1 MVCNQFLI
9 LTRAGFSTP
18 SIASITDAVIASHDV
33 LALRIRVTCVG
44 LQITL
49 IDVYKVK
56 VSHFKYELKNQV
68 SHIHVVQSV
77 VLVKIWC
84 GFFWGFFFLSYQ
96 LLNIYICILSTSD
109 NKKNIR
115 IFFSSNVL
123 FAYLMDIWCVFCIY
137 ITQTI
142 YQCKASLTKT
152 TFIPI

>member
-49 IDVYKVK
+49 IDIYKVK
-56 VSHFKYELKNQV
+56 VSHFEYELKNQV
-68 SHIHVVQSV
+68 SHIHVVLSV

-84 GFFWGFFFLSYQ
+84 GFFFLSYQ
-96 LLNIYICILSTSD
+96 LLNINICILSTSD

-123 FAYLMDIWCVFCIY
+123 FAYLMDI
-137 ITQTI
+137 
-142 YQCKASLTKT
+142 
-152 TFIPI
+152 

>member
-33 LALRIRVTCVG
+33 LTLRIRVTCVG

-49 IDVYKVK
+49 IDIYKVK
-56 VSHFKYELKNQV
+56 VSHFKHELKNQV
-68 SHIHVVQSV
+68 SHIHVVLSV

-84 GFFWGFFFLSYQ
+84 GFFFLSYQ
-96 LLNIYICILSTSD
+96 LLNINICILSTSD

-123 FAYLMDIWCVFCIY
+123 FAYLMDI
-137 ITQTI
+137 
-142 YQCKASLTKT
+142 
-152 TFIPI
+152 

>member
-68 SHIHVVQSV
+68 SHIHVVLSV

-84 GFFWGFFFLSYQ
+84 GFFFLSYQ
-96 LLNIYICILSTSD
+96 LLNINICILSTSD

>member
-33 LALRIRVTCVG
+33 LTLRIRVTCVG

-49 IDVYKVK
+49 IDIYKVK
-56 VSHFKYELKNQV
+56 ASHFKYELKNQV
-68 SHIHVVQSV
+68 SHIHVVLSV

-84 GFFWGFFFLSYQ
+84 GFFFLSYQ
-96 LLNIYICILSTSD
+96 LLNINICILSTSD

>member
-68 SHIHVVQSV
+68 SHIHVVLSV

-84 GFFWGFFFLSYQ
+84 GFFFLSYQ
-96 LLNIYICILSTSD
+96 LLNINICILSTSD
-109 NKKNIR
+109 YKKNIR

-123 FAYLMDIWCVFCIY
+123 FAYLMDI
-137 ITQTI
+137 
-142 YQCKASLTKT
+142 
-152 TFIPI
+152 

>member
-49 IDVYKVK
+49 IDIYKVK

-68 SHIHVVQSV
+68 SHIHVVLSA

-84 GFFWGFFFLSYQ
+84 GFFFLSYQ
-96 LLNIYICILSTSD
+96 LLNINICILSTSD
-109 NKKNIR
+109 NKKNIC

>member
-49 IDVYKVK
+49 IDIYKVK

-68 SHIHVVQSV
+68 SHIHVVLSV

-84 GFFWGFFFLSYQ
+84 GFFFLSYQ
-96 LLNIYICILSTSD
+96 LLNINICILSTSD

-142 YQCKASLTKT
+142 YQCKAALTKT

>member
-68 SHIHVVQSV
+68 SHIHVLLSV

-84 GFFWGFFFLSYQ
+84 GFFFLSYQ
-96 LLNIYICILSTSD
+96 LLNINICILSTSD

-123 FAYLMDIWCVFCIY
+123 FAYLMDI
-137 ITQTI
+137 
-142 YQCKASLTKT
+142 
-152 TFIPI
+152 

>member
-68 SHIHVVQSV
+68 SHIHVVLSV

-84 GFFWGFFFLSYQ
+84 GFFFLSYQ
-96 LLNIYICILSTSD
+96 LLNINICILSTSD

-123 FAYLMDIWCVFCIY
+123 FAYLMDI
-137 ITQTI
+137 
-142 YQCKASLTKT
+142 
-152 TFIPI
+152 

>member
-84 GFFWGFFFLSYQ
+84 GFFFLSYQ
-96 LLNIYICILSTSD
+96 LLNINICILSTSD

-123 FAYLMDIWCVFCIY
+123 FAYLMDI
-137 ITQTI
+137 
-142 YQCKASLTKT
+142 
-152 TFIPI
+152 

>member
-18 SIASITDAVIASHDV
+18 SIASVTDAVIASHDV
-33 LALRIRVTCVG
+33 LTLRIRVTCVG

-68 SHIHVVQSV
+68 SHIHVVLSV

-84 GFFWGFFFLSYQ
+84 GFFFLSYQ
-96 LLNIYICILSTSD
+96 LLNINICILSTSD

-123 FAYLMDIWCVFCIY
+123 FAYLMDI
-137 ITQTI
+137 
-142 YQCKASLTKT
+142 
-152 TFIPI
+152 

>member
-1 MVCNQFLI
+1 MVRNQFLI

-56 VSHFKYELKNQV
+56 VSHVKHKLKNQV
-68 SHIHVVQSV
+68 SHIHVVLSV
-77 VLVKIWC
+77 VLVQIWC
-84 GFFWGFFFLSYQ
+84 GFFFLSYQ
-96 LLNIYICILSTSD
+96 LLNINICILSTSD
-109 NKKNIR
+109 YKKNIR

>member
-49 IDVYKVK
+49 IDIYKVK

-68 SHIHVVQSV
+68 SHIHVVLSV

-84 GFFWGFFFLSYQ
+84 GFFFLSYQ
-96 LLNIYICILSTSD
+96 LLNINICILSTSD

-123 FAYLMDIWCVFCIY
+123 FAYLMDI
-137 ITQTI
+137 
-142 YQCKASLTKT
+142 
-152 TFIPI
+152 

>member
-1 MVCNQFLI
+1 MKITDMSLMVRNQFLI

-49 IDVYKVK
+49 IDIYKVK

-68 SHIHVVQSV
+68 SHLHVVLSV
-77 VLVKIWC
+77 VWVKIWC
-84 GFFWGFFFLSYQ
+84 GFFFLSYQ
-96 LLNIYICILSTSD
+96 LLNINICILSTSD
-109 NKKNIR
+109 YKKNIR

-123 FAYLMDIWCVFCIY
+123 FAYLMDI
-137 ITQTI
+137 
-142 YQCKASLTKT
+142 
-152 TFIPI
+152 

>member
-44 LQITL
+44 LQITF
-49 IDVYKVK
+49 IDIYNKVK
-56 VSHFKYELKNQV
+56 VSHVKHQLKNQV
-68 SHIHVVQSV
+68 SHIHVVLSV

-84 GFFWGFFFLSYQ
+84 GVFFLSYQ
-96 LLNIYICILSTSD
+96 LLNINICILSTSD

>member
-33 LALRIRVTCVG
+33 LALCIRVTCVG

-49 IDVYKVK
+49 IDIYKVK

-68 SHIHVVQSV
+68 SHIHVVLSV

-84 GFFWGFFFLSYQ
+84 GFFFLSYQ

-109 NKKNIR
+109 YKKNIR

-123 FAYLMDIWCVFCIY
+123 FAYLMDI
-137 ITQTI
+137 
-142 YQCKASLTKT
+142 
-152 TFIPI
+152 

>member
-18 SIASITDAVIASHDV
+18 SISSVTDAVIASHGV

-68 SHIHVVQSV
+68 SHIHVVLSV

-84 GFFWGFFFLSYQ
+84 GFFFLSYQ
-96 LLNIYICILSTSD
+96 LLNINICILSTSD

-123 FAYLMDIWCVFCIY
+123 FAYLMDI
-137 ITQTI
+137 
-142 YQCKASLTKT
+142 
-152 TFIPI
+152 

>member
-18 SIASITDAVIASHDV
+18 SIASITDAIIASHDV

-49 IDVYKVK
+49 IDIYKVK

-68 SHIHVVQSV
+68 SHIHVVLSV

-84 GFFWGFFFLSYQ
+84 GFFFLSYQ
-96 LLNIYICILSTSD
+96 LLNINICILSTSD

-123 FAYLMDIWCVFCIY
+123 FAYLMDI
-137 ITQTI
+137 
-142 YQCKASLTKT
+142 
-152 TFIPI
+152 

>member
-1 MVCNQFLI
+1 MVRNQFLI

-33 LALRIRVTCVG
+33 LTLRIRVTCVG

-49 IDVYKVK
+49 IDIYKVK
-56 VSHFKYELKNQV
+56 ASHFKYELKNQV
-68 SHIHVVQSV
+68 SHIHVVLSA

-84 GFFWGFFFLSYQ
+84 FWVFFILPASKYLIYASYQ
-96 LLNIYICILSTSD
+96 HLIIKKIYAY
-109 NKKNIR
+109 
-115 IFFSSNVL
+115 FFSSNVL

-142 YQCKASLTKT
+142 YQCKASLTKK

>member
-49 IDVYKVK
+49 IDIYKVK

-68 SHIHVVQSV
+68 SHIHVVLSV

-84 GFFWGFFFLSYQ
+84 GFFFLSYQ
-96 LLNIYICILSTSD
+96 LLNINICILSTSD
-109 NKKNIR
+109 YKKNIR

-123 FAYLMDIWCVFCIY
+123 FAYLMDI
-137 ITQTI
+137 
-142 YQCKASLTKT
+142 
-152 TFIPI
+152 

>member
-18 SIASITDAVIASHDV
+18 SIASVTDAVIASHDV

-68 SHIHVVQSV
+68 SHIHVLLSV

-84 GFFWGFFFLSYQ
+84 GFFFF
-96 LLNIYICILSTSD
+96 ILP
-109 NKKNIR
+109 
-115 IFFSSNVL
+115 
-123 FAYLMDIWCVFCIY
+123 
-137 ITQTI
+137 
-142 YQCKASLTKT
+142 ASKY
-152 TFIPI
+152 

>member
-18 SIASITDAVIASHDV
+18 SIASITDAVIASHGV

-68 SHIHVVQSV
+68 SHIHVVLSV

-84 GFFWGFFFLSYQ
+84 GFFFLSYQ
-96 LLNIYICILSTSD
+96 LLNINICILSTSD

-142 YQCKASLTKT
+142 YQCKASLTKK

>member
-68 SHIHVVQSV
+68 SHIHVVLSV

-84 GFFWGFFFLSYQ
+84 EFFFLSYQ
-96 LLNIYICILSTSD
+96 LLNINICILSTSD

-123 FAYLMDIWCVFCIY
+123 FAYLMDI
-137 ITQTI
+137 
-142 YQCKASLTKT
+142 
-152 TFIPI
+152 

>member
-18 SIASITDAVIASHDV
+18 SIASVTDAVIASHDV
-33 LALRIRVTCVG
+33 LALRIRVTRVG
-44 LQITL
+44 LQITF
-49 IDVYKVK
+49 IDIYKVK

-68 SHIHVVQSV
+68 SHIHVVLSV

-84 GFFWGFFFLSYQ
+84 GFFFLSYQ
-96 LLNIYICILSTSD
+96 LLNINICILSTSD

-123 FAYLMDIWCVFCIY
+123 FAYLMDI
-137 ITQTI
+137 
-142 YQCKASLTKT
+142 
-152 TFIPI
+152 

>member
-18 SIASITDAVIASHDV
+18 SIASITDAVIASHCV

-49 IDVYKVK
+49 IDIYKVK
-56 VSHFKYELKNQV
+56 VSHVKHKLKNQV
-68 SHIHVVQSV
+68 SHIHVVLSV

-84 GFFWGFFFLSYQ
+84 GFFFLSYQ
-96 LLNIYICILSTSD
+96 LLNINICILSTSD
-109 NKKNIR
+109 HKKNIR

-123 FAYLMDIWCVFCIY
+123 FAYIMII
-137 ITQTI
+137 
-142 YQCKASLTKT
+142 
-152 TFIPI
+152 

>member
-49 IDVYKVK
+49 IDIYKVK

-68 SHIHVVQSV
+68 SHIHVVLSV
-77 VLVKIWC
+77 VLLKIWC
-84 GFFWGFFFLSYQ
+84 GFFFLSYQ
-96 LLNIYICILSTSD
+96 LLNINICILSTSD

>member
-33 LALRIRVTCVG
+33 LTLRIRVTCVG

-68 SHIHVVQSV
+68 SHIHVVLSV

-84 GFFWGFFFLSYQ
+84 GFFFLSYQ
-96 LLNIYICILSTSD
+96 LLNINICILSTSD

-123 FAYLMDIWCVFCIY
+123 FAYLMDI
-137 ITQTI
+137 
-142 YQCKASLTKT
+142 
-152 TFIPI
+152 

>member
-18 SIASITDAVIASHDV
+18 SIASVTDAVIASHDV

-68 SHIHVVQSV
+68 SHIHVVLSV

-84 GFFWGFFFLSYQ
+84 GFFFLSYQ
-96 LLNIYICILSTSD
+96 LLNINICILSTSD

-123 FAYLMDIWCVFCIY
+123 FAYLMDI
-137 ITQTI
+137 
-142 YQCKASLTKT
+142 
-152 TFIPI
+152 

>member
-49 IDVYKVK
+49 IDIYKVK

-68 SHIHVVQSV
+68 SHIHVVLSA

-84 GFFWGFFFLSYQ
+84 GFFFLSYQ
-96 LLNIYICILSTSD
+96 LLNINICILSTSD
-109 NKKNIR
+109 NKKNIC

-123 FAYLMDIWCVFCIY
+123 FAYLMDI
-137 ITQTI
+137 
-142 YQCKASLTKT
+142 
-152 TFIPI
+152 

>member
-44 LQITL
+44 LQITF
-49 IDVYKVK
+49 IDIYNKVK
-56 VSHFKYELKNQV
+56 VSHVKHKLKNQV
-68 SHIHVVQSV
+68 SHIHVVLSV

-84 GFFWGFFFLSYQ
+84 GFFFLSYQ
-96 LLNIYICILSTSD
+96 LLNINICILSTSD

-123 FAYLMDIWCVFCIY
+123 FAYLMDI
-137 ITQTI
+137 
-142 YQCKASLTKT
+142 
-152 TFIPI
+152 

>member
-1 MVCNQFLI
+1 MVRNQFLI

-18 SIASITDAVIASHDV
+18 SIASITGAVIASHDV

-68 SHIHVVQSV
+68 SHIHVVLSV

-84 GFFWGFFFLSYQ
+84 GFFFLSYQ
-96 LLNIYICILSTSD
+96 LLNINICILSTSD
-109 NKKNIR
+109 YKKIYAY
-115 IFFSSNVL
+115 FFHQMFYLHILWISDVC
-123 FAYLMDIWCVFCIY
+123 FAF
-137 ITQTI
+137 T
-142 YQCKASLTKT
+142 
-152 TFIPI
+152 

>member
-18 SIASITDAVIASHDV
+18 SIASVTDAVIASHDV

-68 SHIHVVQSV
+68 SHIHVVLSV

-84 GFFWGFFFLSYQ
+84 GVFFLSYQ
-96 LLNIYICILSTSD
+96 LLNINICILSTSD

-123 FAYLMDIWCVFCIY
+123 FAYLMDI
-137 ITQTI
+137 
-142 YQCKASLTKT
+142 
-152 TFIPI
+152 

>member
-18 SIASITDAVIASHDV
+18 SIASVTDAVIASHDV

-68 SHIHVVQSV
+68 SHIHVVLSV

-84 GFFWGFFFLSYQ
+84 EFFFLSYQ
-96 LLNIYICILSTSD
+96 LLNINICILSTSD

-123 FAYLMDIWCVFCIY
+123 FAYLMDI
-137 ITQTI
+137 
-142 YQCKASLTKT
+142 
-152 TFIPI
+152 

>member
-49 IDVYKVK
+49 IDIYKVK

-68 SHIHVVQSV
+68 SHIHVVLSV

-84 GFFWGFFFLSYQ
+84 GFFFLSYQ
-96 LLNIYICILSTSD
+96 LLNINICILSTSD
-109 NKKNIR
+109 NKKNIC

-123 FAYLMDIWCVFCIY
+123 FAYLMDI
-137 ITQTI
+137 
-142 YQCKASLTKT
+142 
-152 TFIPI
+152 